1 MQEFSQIDT
10 FNKIARWW
18 GFYIQSSKTGQ
29 NYFQCA
35 SVSLYFNLW
44 SLADLFCG
52 QKSSTKW

>member
-18 GFYIQSSKTGQ
+18 GFYIQKSKTGQ

-35 SVSLYFNLW
+35 FHNYEIITDNCPENLY
-44 SLADLFCG
+44 
-52 QKSSTKW
+52 